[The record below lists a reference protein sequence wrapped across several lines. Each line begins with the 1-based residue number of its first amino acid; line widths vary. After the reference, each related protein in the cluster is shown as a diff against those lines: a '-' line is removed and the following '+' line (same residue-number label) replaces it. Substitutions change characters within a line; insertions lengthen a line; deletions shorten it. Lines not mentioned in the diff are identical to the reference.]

1 LDRFKDLKEIDGRQ
15 RFEDIQS
22 SQQQKKN
29 AFIKYENTLEE
40 YHDKM
45 CYESTTSV
53 YKQTSRDKASAA
65 AIKLTGF
72 QTLMNRNNVG
82 SPNALALE

>member
-40 YHDKM
+40 FN
-45 CYESTTSV
+45 ESTTSV
-53 YKQTSRDKASAA
+53 YKHASRDKASAA
-65 AIKLTGF
+65 AIKLIGF
-72 QTLMNRNNVG
+72 
-82 SPNALALE
+82 